1 MVDDWVP
8 EEGEIEWVVKCLRN
22 NRSRG
27 ASRMREDHIKRW
39 LVAARKAE
47 KEENTAEGE
56 EKGDDNG
63 DGRPI

>member
-56 EKGDDNG
+56 KRETTMETGG
-63 DGRPI
+63 P